1 MTIFTETKAEIGG
14 VATRVLN
21 SAPRDGAPLVF
32 LHGGRPGISP
42 YAAGMHL
49 WGSTLDELTNTR
61 QVVMIDMLASGGT
74 GAGNAPLRV
83 DAIAAHVVAT
93 LENRGQGRVHLIGH
107 ELGGLVALFVAMDRP
122 DLLASVGVIAS
133 EPAAPVGDTIQNLS
147 LLSPPAPRLGAAS
160 QFWAFDRLSYSH
172 HHIDDAL
179 IKASVEN
186 AGDVEKIETLAG
198 QLPVSIREAKLR
210 IFKVAREEGV
220 KVPIQLIWGRSDP
233 SVTIE
238 QGLVL
243 YGVLCG
249 KQRVVHFNVVN
260 RAGNFPF
267 REQPEEFRRIV
278 SAFVDGLDRETAH

>member
-1 MTIFTETKAEIGG
+1 MTIFTETKLEIGG
-14 VATRVLN
+14 VATRVL
-21 SAPRDGAPLVF
+21 SSEPRDGAPLAF

-42 YAAGMHL
+42 YAAGTHL
-49 WGSTLDELTNTR
+49 WGNSLDELAQTR
-61 QVVMIDMLASGGT
+61 RVVMIDMLACGGT
-74 GAGNAPLRV
+74 GMGTNPLRV
-83 DAIAAHVVAT
+83 DAMAAHAIAT
-93 LENRGQGRVHLIGH
+93 LEATVDRPVHLVGH
-107 ELGGLVALFVAMDRP
+107 ELGGLVALFVAIERP
-122 DLLASVGVIAS
+122 DLLASVGVVAS

-179 IKASVEN
+179 ISASVES
-186 AGDVEKIETLAG
+186 AGDIAGVEALAG

-210 IFKVAREEGV
+210 IFKVGRDEGV
-220 KVPIQLIWGRSDP
+220 KVPIQLVWGRSDP

-249 KQRVVHFNVVN
+249 KQRVVHFNVIN